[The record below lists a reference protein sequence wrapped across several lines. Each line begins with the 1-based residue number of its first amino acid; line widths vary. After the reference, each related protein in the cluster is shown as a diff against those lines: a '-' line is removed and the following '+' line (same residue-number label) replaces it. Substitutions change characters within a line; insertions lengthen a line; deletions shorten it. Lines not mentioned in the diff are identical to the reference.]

1 MVKEIKDEFKKYL
14 EETERALE
22 EKNKNAESIR
32 KNYAGARLSEKLADN
47 EKAYANSVQYSIKA
61 HKSIVD
67 ATLRIARQA
76 IYKKIVVDLPLEVSA
91 MLDSMRAMGEV
102 GALTETQID
111 AYIDKYRSVY
121 PAFNAILATAHKYG
135 LSNDKVCI
143 SPEAL
148 ENDLKYIEEL
158 ATGVFS
164 KRLDLGEGLYIGI
177 ACEDPHIDLIDIK
190 LESFMDGYFDDPTA
204 KAPEVEDKTSVKE
217 VETTGKWQGDKA
229 NIKVAG
235 NFEAAGIE

>member
-1 MVKEIKDEFKKYL
+1 MVKEIKNEFKKYL

-22 EKNKNAESIR
+22 EKKANE
-32 KNYAGARLSEKLADN
+32 ARIKASYKGDRLAEKLADN

-61 HKSIVD
+61 HKTIVD
-67 ATLRIARQA
+67 ATLRIARQS

-102 GALTETQID
+102 GALTEAQIGV
-111 AYIDKYRSVY
+111 YLDKYRSVY

-135 LSNDKVCI
+135 LSKEKVCI
-143 SPEAL
+143 SPELL

-158 ATGVFS
+158 AHGVFS
-164 KRLDLGEGLYIGI
+164 KRLDNGEGIFIGI
-177 ACEDPHIDLIDIK
+177 ACEDPHIDIIDVR

-204 KAPEVEDKTSVKE
+204 KGEVKE
-217 VETTGKWQGDKA
+217 AIPGLAEAMGKNA
-229 NIKVAG
+229 
-235 NFEAAGIE
+235 

>member
-1 MVKEIKDEFKKYL
+1 MERKKADIKSARNNYAGKM
-14 EETERALE
+14 LE
-22 EKNKNAESIR
+22 EK
-32 KNYAGARLSEKLADN
+32 LAN
-47 EKAYANSVQYSIKA
+47 IEKAYANSVQYSIKA

-67 ATLRIARQA
+67 ATLRIARQS

-102 GALTETQID
+102 GALTEAQID
-111 AYIDKYRSVY
+111 AYLDKYRSVY

-135 LSNDKVCI
+135 LSQDKVCI

-158 ATGVFS
+158 ATGVFN

-204 KAPEVEDKTSVKE
+204 KNEEE
-217 VETTGKWQGDKA
+217 
-229 NIKVAG
+229 
-235 NFEAAGIE
+235 EAIQN

>member
-1 MVKEIKDEFKKYL
+1 MVKAIKNEFKKYL

-22 EKNKNAESIR
+22 EKKANE
-32 KNYAGARLSEKLADN
+32 ARIKASYKGDRLAEKLADN
-47 EKAYANSVQYSIKA
+47 EKAYANSIQYSIKA

-67 ATLRIARQA
+67 ATLRIARQS

-102 GALTETQID
+102 GALTEAQID
-111 AYIDKYRSVY
+111 AYLDKYRSVY

-135 LSNDKVCI
+135 LSKGKTCI

-177 ACEDPHIDLIDIK
+177 ACEDKHIDLIDVR

-204 KAPEVEDKTSVKE
+204 KSEEEEAIPGLAEAM
-217 VETTGKWQGDKA
+217 GKNA
-229 NIKVAG
+229 
-235 NFEAAGIE
+235 